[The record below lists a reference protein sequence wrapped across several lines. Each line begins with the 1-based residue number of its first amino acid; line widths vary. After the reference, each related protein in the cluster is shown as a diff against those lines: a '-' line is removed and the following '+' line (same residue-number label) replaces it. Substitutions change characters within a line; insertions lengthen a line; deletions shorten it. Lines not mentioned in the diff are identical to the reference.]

1 MSAIIDYDS
10 INRIALNRFEDLL
23 RQFIPGGKRVNGEY
37 VARNPRRND
46 KSSGSF
52 SVNIHEGVWKD
63 FATGDGGADP
73 VSLWAFLFNCQHQS
87 DAARILAGHL
97 GVPELAADNDNR
109 PGSSVKQDWSPLL
122 PVPADAGNPPD
133 VKWQLDESTGE
144 WMKHPIV
151 ARWAYHDATGKLL
164 GYAARVSLPDGSKDV
179 VPQTYCRGE
188 DGTCKWKV
196 KSFPKPRPLY
206 NLHKLAANPAAPV
219 IIVEGEK
226 TADAGTKLLQPA
238 VTVTWPGGGNAVDFV
253 DLEPL
258 NGRAVAIWPD
268 NDEPGYKAA
277 VRMAKRLQGFAAR
290 VVIVMPPAFAD
301 DGWDIADEAP
311 EDWKATE
318 HLKAH
323 AMAPDLFAKAAG
335 LEESQDEPPAHM
347 DEAPPAEPDDMP
359 APREARQKP
368 AAISQQFGQPID
380 LFGIQHPPQ
389 LPIDVLPDVM
399 RNYVEDQSALLGS
412 DHSVIGMTA
421 LVAAAAC
428 ITDGIK
434 LQPKRHDPTW
444 RESARL
450 WVAVVGDPSTRKSPA
465 IDKAVRHVKRI
476 DHDMVESSAQEQ
488 SAYQRQ
494 ADEIKEL
501 NKEAKKK
508 GGDPL
513 PFPQQPPKKRLMV
526 EDTTV
531 EALSEVLR
539 DNPRGV
545 LCLKD
550 ELTGWF
556 ASMDAYKGGTKGA
569 SMDRAHW
576 LEAYNGGRR
585 SIDRVTRGSINIP
598 NWSVCMIGGIQE
610 EMIRRVASTMGHDG
624 LLQRFMVVC
633 ARPAVK
639 DMDRVPDMDAMDEYR
654 QLFDRLVQLG
664 PSDEPVR
671 MSEYAHQSRER
682 VSDYA
687 RKMVAAFDHPHM
699 QAWLGKWDGLF
710 ARLAL
715 LYHVIE
721 CMKWNVYPTTS
732 EVSAESAARV
742 ERLMCGFLLHHAI
755 HFYSEILDAND
766 AMQHTRQLA
775 RLILAKRMEIIT
787 KRDMATLWKASRKLE
802 DWELRKI
809 VNTLANYDWL
819 MPDTSLLDTDG
830 KPRVWYVNP
839 AVHEVF
845 AGHAEREAARR
856 IEVANTIRE
865 LKTMYA
871 RDPDDPD
878 SY

>member
-1 MSAIIDYDS
+1 MSQPSIDFDG

-23 RQFIPGGKRVNGEY
+23 AQFIPHGKRVNGEY

-46 KSSGSF
+46 KTTGSF
-52 SVNIHEGVWKD
+52 SINLREGVWKD
-63 FATGDGGADP
+63 FASGDGGADP
-73 VSLWAFLFNCQHQS
+73 ISLWAYLFNTTHQS

-109 PGSSVKQDWSPLL
+109 PSSSAKQDWTPIL
-122 PVPADAGNPPD
+122 PVPADAESAPD
-133 VKWQLDESTGE
+133 KKWTLDESTGE
-144 WMKHPIV
+144 WIAHPIV
-151 ARWAYHDATGKLL
+151 ARWAYRDAAGNLL
-164 GYAARVSLPDGSKDV
+164 GYASRVQLPDGSKDV
-179 VPQTYCRGE
+179 VPQTFCRGE
-188 DGTCKWKV
+188 DGSAKWKV
-196 KSFPKPRPLY
+196 RSFPKPRPLY
-206 NLHKLAANPAAPV
+206 NLDLLAAKPAAPV
-219 IIVEGEK
+219 IMVEGEK

-238 VTVTWPGGGNAVDFV
+238 VTSTWPGGGNAVEFV
-253 DLEPL
+253 DLDPL
-258 NGRAVAIWPD
+258 RGRPVAIWPD
-268 NDEPGYKAA
+268 NDEPGFKAA
-277 VRMAKRLQGFAAR
+277 IRLAKRLHGIASR
-290 VVIVMPPAFAD
+290 VVIVMPPEFATS
-301 DGWDIADEAP
+301 GWDIADDAP
-311 EDWKATE
+311 EGWSATA
-318 HLKAH
+318 HLKAS
-323 AMAPDLFAKAAG
+323 AMSPDDFAKAVGMAAAPATTPAPV
-335 LEESQDEPPAHM
+335 ERVSEP
-347 DEAPPAEPDDMP
+347 EPDNEEALP
-359 APREARQKP
+359 PREQP
-368 AAISQQFGQPID
+368 SSISNQFGQPID

-389 LPIDVLPDVM
+389 LPIEILPDVM
-399 RNYVEDQSALLGS
+399 RDYVEDQSALLGS

-465 IDKAVRHVKRI
+465 IDKAVRHVKRL
-476 DHDMVESSAQEQ
+476 DHDMAESSAQEQ
-488 SAYQRQ
+488 ASWQRQ
-494 ADEIKEL
+494 FDEIKEL
-501 NKEAKKK
+501 NKDVKKK
-508 GGDPL
+508 GGDTIPL
-513 PFPQQPPKKRLMV
+513 PQQPPKKRLLV

-531 EALSEVLR
+531 EALSEVLK
-539 DNPRGV
+539 DNPRGI

-556 ASMDAYKGGTKGA
+556 ASMDAYKGGAKGA

-639 DMDRVPDMDAMDEYR
+639 DLDRVPNMDAMEDYR
-654 QLFDRLVQLG
+654 QLFDRLAQLS

-671 MSEYAHQSRER
+671 MSEMAHQSRER

-687 RKMVAAFDHPHM
+687 RKMVSAFDHPHM

-710 ARLAL
+710 SRLVL

-721 CMKWNVYPTTS
+721 CMKYNAYPTTI
-732 EVSAESAARV
+732 EVSPESAGRV

-775 RLILAKRMEIIT
+775 RLILAKRMQVIT
-787 KRDMATLWKASRKLE
+787 KRDMATMWKASRKLE

-819 MPDTSLLDTDG
+819 MPDTSLMDTDG

-856 IEVANTIRE
+856 MEVANTIRE
-865 LKTMYA
+865 LKAMYS